1 MVAYYFIATKMMVLG
16 IIVQNMGCAHD
27 VTLCEKRRV
36 TKFYVLHDLG
46 SVKNKKKI
54 KTIRKVIYQSVDE

>member
-1 MVAYYFIATKMMVLG
+1 MMVLG

-36 TKFYVLHDLG
+36 TKLYVLHDLG
-46 SVKNKKKI
+46 SIKNKKKI